1 MRLFIL
7 VFKTILNFD
16 VNNTLFNHPLF
27 VALVLLKIVFELNK
41 LKFSF
46 LSMNGSD
53 FWVHT

>member
-16 VNNTLFNHPLF
+16 MNNTLFNHLLF

-46 LSMNGSD
+46 LSVNGSD

>member
-16 VNNTLFNHPLF
+16 VNNTLFNHLLF

-46 LSMNGSD
+46 LSVNGSD